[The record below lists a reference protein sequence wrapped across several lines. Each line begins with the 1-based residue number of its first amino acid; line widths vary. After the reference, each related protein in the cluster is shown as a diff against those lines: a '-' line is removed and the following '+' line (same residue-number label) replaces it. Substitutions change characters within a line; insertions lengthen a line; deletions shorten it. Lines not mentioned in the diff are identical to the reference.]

1 MQSPAG
7 YMTKVMLTFGT
18 WQMACGALHC
28 NHLSER
34 DEQMRTS
41 PFLVTATLAT
51 SLLVSAPISAEN
63 TSIDIK
69 VSCDARSDYQVSMSG
84 QAFVF
89 ENNDGRN
96 TRVVLGGG
104 QLYINGKQTAVS
116 AADQK
121 SLDGFEAELRLL
133 VPESRQVV
141 TEAVNIAFDALGA
154 VSVALSGNA
163 GKSTEYD
170 KARAKAVAS
179 ANDPTRLP
187 IFNDQS
193 MRGIVEPI
201 VSEFVPDIVG
211 SALGFAMKA
220 IFAGEEKAA
229 AMETRMNAME
239 KDLDARIDAR
249 EKALEPLAEGMCKR
263 IQRMDA
269 LDNALEVRLPNGKP
283 IDFLSIK

>member
-1 MQSPAG
+1 
-7 YMTKVMLTFGT
+7 
-18 WQMACGALHC
+18 
-28 NHLSER
+28 
-34 DEQMRTS
+34 MRTS
-41 PFLVTATLAT
+41 PLLVTATLAA
-51 SLLVSAPISAEN
+51 SLLVCAPISAEN
-63 TSIDIK
+63 TGTDIK
-69 VSCDARSDYQVSMSG
+69 VSCDAYSDYQVSMSG

-96 TRVVLGGG
+96 TRMVLGGG

-116 AADQK
+116 AVDQNR
-121 SLDGFEAELRLL
+121 LDGFEAELRLL
-133 VPESRQVV
+133 VPESRKVV

-154 VSVALSGNA
+154 VSIALSGDA
-163 GKSTEYD
+163 GKSTDYD
-170 KARAKAVAS
+170 KARAKAVSS

-211 SALGFAMKA
+211 SVLGFAMKA
-220 IFAGEEKAA
+220 MFAGEEKAA
-229 AMETRMNAME
+229 AMESRMNAME
-239 KDLDARIDAR
+239 KDLDASIDAR
-249 EKALEPLAEGMCKR
+249 AKALEPLADGMCKR

-269 LDNALEVRLPNGKP
+269 LDNALDVRLPNGKP

>member
-1 MQSPAG
+1 
-7 YMTKVMLTFGT
+7 
-18 WQMACGALHC
+18 
-28 NHLSER
+28 
-34 DEQMRTS
+34 MRTS
-41 PFLVTATLAT
+41 PLLVTATLAA
-51 SLLVSAPISAEN
+51 SLLVSTPISAEN

>member
-1 MQSPAG
+1 
-7 YMTKVMLTFGT
+7 
-18 WQMACGALHC
+18 
-28 NHLSER
+28 
-34 DEQMRTS
+34 MRTS
-41 PFLVTATLAT
+41 PLPVTAALAV
-51 SLLVSAPISAEN
+51 SLLVSMPISAEN
-63 TSIDIK
+63 TSTDIT
-69 VSCDARSDYQVSMSG
+69 VSCDARSDYQVRMSG

-121 SLDGFEAELRLL
+121 RLDGFEAELRLL

-163 GKSTEYD
+163 GKSTDYD

-179 ANDPTRLP
+179 ANDPARLP

-220 IFAGEEKAA
+220 MFAGEEKAA
-229 AMETRMNAME
+229 AMESRMNAME

-249 EKALEPLAEGMCKR
+249 AKALEPLADGMCKR

-283 IDFLSIK
+283 IDFLGIK

>member
-1 MQSPAG
+1 
-7 YMTKVMLTFGT
+7 
-18 WQMACGALHC
+18 
-28 NHLSER
+28 
-34 DEQMRTS
+34 MRTS
-41 PFLVTATLAT
+41 PLLVTATLAA
-51 SLLVSAPISAEN
+51 SLLASAPISAEN
-63 TSIDIK
+63 TSTDIK
-69 VSCDARSDYQVSMSG
+69 VSCDAHSDYQVSMSG

-116 AADQK
+116 DADQK
-121 SLDGFEAELRLL
+121 RLDGFEAELRLL
-133 VPESRQVV
+133 VPESRKVV

-154 VSVALSGNA
+154 VSVALSGDA

-179 ANDPTRLP
+179 ANDPARLP

-220 IFAGEEKAA
+220 MFAGEEKAA
-229 AMETRMNAME
+229 AMESRMNAME

-249 EKALEPLAEGMCKR
+249 AKALEPLAEGMCKR

>member
-1 MQSPAG
+1 MENRAVAFKLPLTYLPDILMRQSILIVA
-7 YMTKVMLTFGT
+7 V
-18 WQMACGALHC
+18 GA
-28 NHLSER
+28 
-34 DEQMRTS
+34 
-41 PFLVTATLAT
+41 AILA
-51 SLLVSAPISAEN
+51 SAPLQAVNAE
-63 TSIDIK
+63 TQTGTDIK
-69 VSCDARSDYQVSMSG
+69 VSCDAHSDYQVGMSG

-104 QLYINGKQTAVS
+104 QLYINGKQTALS
-116 AADQK
+116 AEDQK
-121 SLDGFEAELRLL
+121 RLDGFETELRLL
-133 VPESRQVV
+133 VPESRKVV
-141 TEAVNIAFDALGA
+141 TEAVSIAFDALSA
-154 VSVALSGNA
+154 VSTALSGDA
-163 GKSTEYD
+163 GKSAEYD
-170 KARAKAVAS
+170 KARAKALAS

-220 IFAGEEKAA
+220 MFAGEEKAA
-229 AMETRMNAME
+229 AMEARMDAMD

-249 EKALEPLAEGMCKR
+249 AKALEPLAEGMCKR